1 MLPVASVV
9 TFRRKIETVGSEE
22 DSVCCPS
29 EKLKPVGVIVGN
41 VVFGASADVNV
52 KNPDMESDVV

>member
-1 MLPVASVV
+1 MSPVVSVV
-9 TFRRKIETVGSEE
+9 TFKILIEAVASKE

-29 EKLKPVGVIVGN
+29 EKLKAVGVIVGY

-52 KNPDMESDVV
+52 KNPDM